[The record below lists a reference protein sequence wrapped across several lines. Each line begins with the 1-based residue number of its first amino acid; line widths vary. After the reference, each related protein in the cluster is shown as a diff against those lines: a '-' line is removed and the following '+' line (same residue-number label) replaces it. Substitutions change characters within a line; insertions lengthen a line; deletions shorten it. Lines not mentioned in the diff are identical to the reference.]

1 MILQAIYMLYL
12 YQSKVINNLL
22 LLFGGMFLSFCI
34 FIHFRPYSIVFGTS
48 LSFLFSILNI
58 HLLNI
63 KTTASKYLVDIT
75 GSKKILKH
83 ITLAKK

>member
-12 YQSKVINNLL
+12 YQSNVINNLL

-34 FIHFRPYSIVFGTS
+34 FIHFRPYSIVFGIS
-48 LSFLFSILNI
+48 LSFFSILNI

-63 KTTASKYLVDIT
+63 KTAASKYLVDIT

-83 ITLAKK
+83 ITLTKK